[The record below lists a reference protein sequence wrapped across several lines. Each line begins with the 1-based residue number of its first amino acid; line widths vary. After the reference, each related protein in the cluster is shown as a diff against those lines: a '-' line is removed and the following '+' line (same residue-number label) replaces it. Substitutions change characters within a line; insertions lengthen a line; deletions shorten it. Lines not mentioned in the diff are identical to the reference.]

1 MDEVTV
7 LGVHIT
13 DVIGKLVFLAVV
25 CGVAYV
31 VQRILSRWLRDGLAK
46 TNIPNAS
53 IFVNILRGAVWLVA
67 FLTVLRPVFNV
78 DPNAFIT
85 SLGAASI
92 AISLGLQ
99 TTISN
104 LVGGISIMVTK
115 VVQPG
120 DFITINGI
128 TGEVHDVN
136 WRDTLILD
144 RVGNAVVVPN
154 SQLNSSSIVRLSP
167 ELAAMTEVTL
177 TFRAGCD
184 LDQARRQVTD
194 AVDTALAGHLED
206 GAQTV
211 VRLTTTGSSGT
222 SATVYFHVKPGITFE
237 KARDLAVQAVAGL
250 DCLA

>member
-1 MDEVTV
+1 MDEVTI

-13 DVIGKLVFLAVV
+13 DIIGKLIFLGVV
-25 CGVAYV
+25 CGIAYV
-31 VQRILSRWLRDGLAK
+31 VQRVLSKWLRDGLSK
-46 TNIPNAS
+46 TNVPNAS

-92 AISLGLQ
+92 AVSLGLQ

-120 DFITINGI
+120 DYITINGI
-128 TGEVHDVN
+128 TGEVKDVN

-167 ELAAMTEVTL
+167 ELAEMTEVAL
-177 TFRAGCD
+177 TFKAGCD
-184 LDQARRQVTD
+184 LDKARQEVVG
-194 AVDTALAGHLED
+194 AVDKALAGHLEE

-211 VRLTTTGSSGT
+211 VRLTTTSSSGT
-222 SATVYFHVKPGITFE
+222 GATVYFHVKPGITFQ
-237 KARDLAVQAVAGL
+237 KAQDMAVQAIAGL